1 MWVVDSPSPGGSG
14 PPTPSSLPSSGNMS
28 ASMATYLPAPSPTL
42 NNNHH
47 PSPGTHASPYPPHSS
62 PSPILMS
69 HPIHPPPSMSGPP
82 QATPPFQPSS
92 TTPTI
97 SAASLPGQHMSGRLS
112 GVVSLTDVLNLF
124 ARASGLNP
132 DDPNMTRR
140 RRRRSS
146 SSSFVR
152 GSLESLRSGVSEN
165 LR

>member
-14 PPTPSSLPSSGNMS
+14 PPTPSSLPGSGNMS
-28 ASMATYLPAPSPTL
+28 ASMATYLPAPSPTYGG
-42 NNNHH
+42 HQSSHAVGH
-47 PSPGTHASPYPPHSS
+47 PPQS

-69 HPIHPPPSMSGPP
+69 HPIHPPPALSGPP

-92 TTPTI
+92 TTPSI

-132 DDPNMTRR
+132 NDPNMTRR

-165 LR
+165 TR